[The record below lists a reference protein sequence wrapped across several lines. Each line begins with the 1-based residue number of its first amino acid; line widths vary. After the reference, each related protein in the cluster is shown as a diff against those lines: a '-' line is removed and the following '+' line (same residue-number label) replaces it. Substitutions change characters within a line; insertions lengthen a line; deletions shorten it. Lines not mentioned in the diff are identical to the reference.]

1 VIPGMLQ
8 SALEPF
14 GLQAAAINTLW
25 WLLLVVCTA
34 VWVAVMVALALA
46 LFRRNRTE
54 QLDPQDGEPRK
65 VRVVGAAVGMTGA
78 ILIVFVAYSV
88 VVARSTT
95 RTPSDE
101 DRPVRI
107 VVTAH
112 QWWWEV
118 EYQDEVASR
127 TFKTANELRVPVGR
141 PVVVELLSRDVI
153 HSFWVPNLSG
163 KTDVIPGRRNQ
174 LWFEATAPGVYR
186 GQCAEFCGLQHANMA
201 FVVVAVPDGDFE
213 SWAAA
218 NRAPAVVAVTDEA
231 RQGAEV
237 FARSSCVMCHTIRG
251 TGAWGQVAPDLTHMA
266 SRLTLASG
274 TLPNTRGDLGGWIL
288 DPDHVK
294 PGTQMPPTHLAPA
307 DLQAL
312 LTYLRT
318 LE

>member
-112 QWWWEV
+112 QWW
-118 EYQDEVASR
+118 
-127 TFKTANELRVPVGR
+127 TANELHMPVGR
-141 PVVVELLSRDVI
+141 PVAG
-153 HSFWVPNLSG
+153 P
-163 KTDVIPGRRNQ
+163 
-174 LWFEATAPGVYR
+174 
-186 GQCAEFCGLQHANMA
+186 
-201 FVVVAVPDGDFE
+201 
-213 SWAAA
+213 
-218 NRAPAVVAVTDEA
+218 
-231 RQGAEV
+231 
-237 FARSSCVMCHTIRG
+237 
-251 TGAWGQVAPDLTHMA
+251 
-266 SRLTLASG
+266 
-274 TLPNTRGDLGGWIL
+274 
-288 DPDHVK
+288 
-294 PGTQMPPTHLAPA
+294 
-307 DLQAL
+307 
-312 LTYLRT
+312 
-318 LE
+318 